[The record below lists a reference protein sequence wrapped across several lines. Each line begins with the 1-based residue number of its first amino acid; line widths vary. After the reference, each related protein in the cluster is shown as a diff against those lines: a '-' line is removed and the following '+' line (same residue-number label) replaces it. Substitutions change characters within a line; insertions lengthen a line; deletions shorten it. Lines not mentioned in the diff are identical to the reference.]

1 MLQLTARGKESE
13 ILNELSK
20 IPSSTAKMVNMY
32 KNRTTLLIIMYIQPS
47 QQGIWR
53 VISRVGV
60 PVFPL
65 AEGSEN
71 TAYE

>member
-32 KNRTTLLIIMYIQPS
+32 KNRTTLLIIMYIYTAKPARNMAS
-47 QQGIWR
+47 YFTSGGAR
-53 VISRVGV
+53 ISI
-60 PVFPL
+60 
-65 AEGSEN
+65 S
-71 TAYE
+71 